1 MSWFKNKDG
10 VMAPGADNA
19 NVDDVEFKP
28 DKFKAELTGEFK
40 TQLDTL
46 KTEFAST
53 LKPLNDMA
61 LQIAE
66 DRKNNTERARRAAEQ
81 KTAEEGALTTEDYIL
96 DPQGATRREMQ
107 PLAIATMK
115 LNAKVAR
122 GEYLA
127 NKEYYH
133 GDVKSKVD
141 AMIENQPLSNQAR
154 ADVVENCYKLILF
167 DYQKDIAEGKLK
179 ARNTSGIFEGG
190 STGGHAGDK
199 TSEETDS
206 LSADEKFVA
215 AKMGIS
221 DKDWIKSRKEL
232 SYV

>member
-10 VMAPGADNA
+10 VLTPKDDNA
-19 NVDDVEFKP
+19 NVEDLEFKP
-28 DKFKAELTGEFK
+28 EKFKTELETSVQAK
-40 TQLDTL
+40 LDAL
-46 KTEFAST
+46 KTGFESS

-66 DRKNNTERARRAAEQ
+66 DRKVNAERARKAAEA
-81 KTAEEGALTTEDYIL
+81 KTSEENQITTEDYIL
-96 DPQGATRREMQ
+96 DPQAATRRELQ

-122 GEYLA
+122 ADYLA

-133 GDVKSKVD
+133 GDVKAKVD

-154 ADVVENCYKLILF
+154 ADVVENCYKLVLF

-199 TSEETDS
+199 TSTAEEE

-215 AKMGIS
+215 SKMGIS